1 MTDQPLVYVLDDDP
15 SIVEA
20 LAILLRSDG
29 YAVRTF
35 CAPDRFLSFPK
46 PNVPSCLILDLNLG
60 EVTGLDVLEK
70 LPRGRFPVVF
80 LTGHGDIPTAVKA
93 VRNGAIE
100 FLAKPVDG
108 EVLLPAV
115 AKAVEEAQSRWSEQV
130 LDRIERERYSKLT
143 PRERQIMRFIVTGFL
158 NKQTAYELGISEIT
172 VRIHRVQIMKKM
184 GANSLADLIR
194 SSVRLGIPGEIDQET
209 MR

>member
-1 MTDQPLVYVLDDDP
+1 MTDQPLVYVLDDDANL
-15 SIVEA
+15 VEA

-29 YAVRTF
+29 YSVQPF
-35 CAPDRFLSFPK
+35 CAADRFLSFPK
-46 PNVPSCLILDLNLG
+46 PNVPSCLILDLHLG
-60 EVTGLDVLEK
+60 DVTGLDVLEM

-100 FLAKPVDG
+100 FLAKPVDS

-115 AKAVEEAQSRWSEQV
+115 AKAVEEARSRWNEQV
-130 LDRIERERYSKLT
+130 LDRIERERYSRLT
-143 PRERQIMRFIVTGFL
+143 PRERQIMGFIVSGFL

-184 GANSLADLIR
+184 GVNSLADLIR
-194 SSVRLGIPGEIDQET
+194 SSVRLGIPRMIEQEA